1 MFAQLMSVHV
11 SSRSMSELKDQI
23 RKNLTAAMKA
33 RDKEQVAVLRML
45 QSAIVY
51 EEREGSRHELNDAEV
66 RKVVAREIKKRR
78 ESATIYAEA
87 GRAELAATES
97 AEADVLEQYLPS
109 QLDDAALADLV
120 AKVIAE
126 QGAEGIKDMGKVMKA
141 ASAAAAGRVDGK
153 RLSEAVKAQ
162 LGA

>member
-1 MFAQLMSVHV
+1 
-11 SSRSMSELKDQI
+11 MSELKDQI

-87 GRAELAATES
+87 G
-97 AEADVLEQYLPS
+97 P
-109 QLDDAALADLV
+109 
-120 AKVIAE
+120 
-126 QGAEGIKDMGKVMKA
+126 
-141 ASAAAAGRVDGK
+141 
-153 RLSEAVKAQ
+153 LS
-162 LGA
+162 